1 MDCTPG
7 RGRTSAH
14 ILMGIALLATFD
26 LSIAAVNDDM
36 LAADAG
42 TWWLHTNGNYQGHHK
57 RHQCQQ
63 CQELED
69 RLD

>member
-1 MDCTPG
+1 
-7 RGRTSAH
+7 
-14 ILMGIALLATFD
+14 MGIALLATFD